1 MKDKLKILLLA
12 GNTLRAKS
20 YAQYLEHF
28 DESKYEIKGLLYG
41 FDEKDCLIP
50 SINEETKE
58 YFYNEKLFLP
68 DFTENIET
76 TFKNN
81 NWHFDKVND
90 VDVNSENVLKGL
102 AKIKSDIVVFAG
114 YGGQLLKEKHFE
126 SGLHYLHMHP
136 GKLPTERG
144 STTIYYSI
152 LNQRKITVTAFYM
165 TKKIDAGENVLF
177 SEYPVPARGVDIDL
191 WLDNVIR
198 ADCFIKALK
207 EICKG
212 EKSKVSV
219 SESEEYYVIHPVLK
233 HVAILSLKNKEIE

>member
-1 MKDKLKILLLA
+1 VKDKLKILLLA
-12 GNTLRAKS
+12 GNTLRARAYS
-20 YAQYLEHF
+20 QYLEF
-28 DESKYEIKGLLYG
+28 IDESDFEIQGLFYG
-41 FDEKDCLIP
+41 FDEKECIIP
-50 SINEETKE
+50 SLNDKTKE
-58 YFYNEKLFLP
+58 YFNNEKLFLP

-90 VDVNSENVLKGL
+90 VDVNSENVLNGL

-126 SGLHYLHMHP
+126 SGSYYLHMHP
-136 GKLPTERG
+136 GNLPTERG

-165 TKKIDAGENVLF
+165 TKSIDAGENILF
-177 SEYPVPARGVDIDL
+177 SVYPVPDKGVDIDL
-191 WLDNVIR
+191 WLDNVVR

-207 EICKG
+207 AIDKS
-212 EKSKVSV
+212 EKFSVSV

-233 HVAILSLKNKEIE
+233 HIALLSLK